1 MTIISLPMKDPV
13 YHEWEKFLSTGNPY
27 TCKARQQ
34 IIESW
39 ARCYHEGIDPY
50 DDNIHHWLDDL
61 SLSEVLKRKEKL
73 IEAAKPFMSR
83 LYEFFKGS
91 GFIVVLTDENGCILA
106 MVCDEDTRQNP
117 MTKYF
122 YPGVSWK
129 EETVGTN
136 AIGTVIKLR
145 EPLQVSGAE
154 HYCKKIHAFSC
165 SAASIYDC
173 DGQITGVLN
182 ISYAFHASH
191 LHALGIVTVI
201 ADAVTAQLSMSQKN
215 CEIALIN
222 KRMASLKNTVS
233 DGVLIVDN
241 HEAVIEIN
249 PAGRAMLGKPEQH
262 IIGTELRQ
270 LFDGKSGEILTSSKS
285 YHQVEIIVDAHGG
298 SRHFAASREPVF
310 NEQDVLAG
318 GIIVLRPI
326 KQLKHMAQRSSGDA
340 AVLQFSDIIGES
352 FQIREAVH
360 VATRAAN
367 TAANVLLT
375 GESGTGK
382 EIFAQAIHNHSDR
395 HNGPFVA
402 VNCGAIPRELI
413 GSELFGYD
421 EGAFTGAKRGGK
433 PGKFELAS
441 GGTLFFDEIGDMPP
455 EQQTALLRVIQERK
469 VTRIGSDKIIPID
482 IRLICATNKNLLEE
496 VNKGTF
502 RLDLYYRLHVLSILI
517 PPLRER
523 REDIQLLFDH
533 FLERVSR
540 AQGCTFAV
548 ESEVMTY
555 LHRYYWPGNVR
566 ELQNVVE
573 HAACLAE
580 NKVITVELLPE
591 VLYAQSSLMKIA
603 EPQVNEVIFTREQRQ
618 KMAGFAERNRIIAKL
633 DAFAGNVSR
642 AAKELGISRNTL
654 YKKMRLYAIK
664 N

>member
-13 YHEWEKFLSTGNPY
+13 YLEWEKFLSTGNPY
-27 TCKARQQ
+27 KCKARQQ

-61 SLSEVLKRKEKL
+61 SLSKVLKRKEKL

-91 GFIVVLTDENGCILA
+91 GFIVVLTDENGCILE
-106 MVCDEDTRQNP
+106 MVCDEDIRQNP
-117 MTKYF
+117 MTRYF

-165 SAASIYDC
+165 SAASIYDF

-191 LHALGIVTVI
+191 LHALGIVAVI
-201 ADAVTAQLSMSQKN
+201 ADAVTAQLSMRQKN

-222 KRMASLKNTVS
+222 KRMASLKNTIS
-233 DGVLIVDN
+233 DGVFIVDN
-241 HEAVIEIN
+241 NEVVIEIN
-249 PAGRAMLGKPEQH
+249 PAGQAMLGKPEQQ
-262 IIGTELRQ
+262 IIGRELKQ

-285 YHQVEIIVDAHGG
+285 YHQVEIIVAAHGG
-298 SRHFAASREPVF
+298 GQHFTASREPVF
-310 NEQDVLAG
+310 NEKDVMTG

-326 KQLKHMAQRSSGDA
+326 KQLKHMVHRSIGNA
-340 AVLQFSDIIGES
+340 AALQFNDIIGKS
-352 FQIREAVH
+352 FQIRDAVH
-360 VATRAAN
+360 MATRAAN

-433 PGKFELAS
+433 PGKFELAA
-441 GGTLFFDEIGDMPP
+441 GGTLFFDEIGDMPL

-502 RLDLYYRLHVLSILI
+502 RLDLYYRLHVLSIII

-523 REDIQLLFDH
+523 SEDIQLLFDH
-533 FLERVSR
+533 FLARVSR
-540 AQGCTFAV
+540 AQGCTFSV
-548 ESEVMTY
+548 ESEVMAY

-603 EPQVNEVIFTREQRQ
+603 APQVDGVIFTREQRQ
-618 KMAGFAERNRIIAKL
+618 KMAGFAERNRIIGKL

-642 AAKELGISRNTL
+642 AARELGISRNTL